1 MVAGKHNLSKPGG
14 REAFPKGLEVTN
26 AGGSC
31 CSPSRVLVGTPQG
44 ATRAATRDALPE
56 IRAVGGW
63 EVLGGPGHHLV
74 TNQYCGISIF

>member
-1 MVAGKHNLSKPGG
+1 MGVGAVAAPAGCWRVDAREPPGQ
-14 REAFPKGLEVTN
+14 P
-26 AGGSC
+26 
-31 CSPSRVLVGTPQG
+31 
-44 ATRAATRDALPE
+44 RDALPE